1 MTTKEEV
8 LAKIQEIGTT
18 ESETDRRELLAQ
30 LSDVIGAD
38 YDNFT
43 ETTKQVEQLT
53 TDNETL
59 RSANMKLFLRVG
71 GKKPEESIKDT
82 TGADPES
89 KEEKLE
95 YKNLFDDKG
104 ELKL

>member
-1 MTTKEEV
+1 MTKEEI

-18 ESETDRRELLAQ
+18 ESETDRREMLAQ
-30 LSDVIGAD
+30 LSEGIGAD

-71 GKKPEESIKDT
+71 GKTPEESIKDT
-82 TGADPES
+82 TGADP
-89 KEEKLE
+89 KPPKEKLKFE
-95 YKNLFDDKG
+95 DLLNDKG